1 VTAHAKRTASAQL
14 SLGLAVPVI
23 QRCVSMARVE
33 VFVPAEIMNLPECL
47 VQAFE
52 GRLHDL
58 NAERVETVSIYG
70 CDLARDLRR
79 EETTA
84 LELAKER
91 YDVFYRIFRR

>member
-1 VTAHAKRTASAQL
+1 MTAHVKQTTKAQL

-33 VFVPAEIMNLPECL
+33 VFVPAELLELPECL
-47 VQAFE
+47 ALAFE

-58 NAERVETVSIYG
+58 DCQCETVSVFG

-79 EETTA
+79 EETIA
-84 LELAKER
+84 LEMAEER
-91 YDVFYRIFRR
+91 FSVFYRVFKR

>member
-1 VTAHAKRTASAQL
+1 MTTHVTNTASAQL
-14 SLGLAVPVI
+14 SLGLAAPVI

-33 VFVPAEIMNLPECL
+33 VFVPAELEDLPECL
-47 VQAFE
+47 ALAFE

-58 NAERVETVSIYG
+58 DCQCETVSVFG

-84 LELAKER
+84 LKMAEER
-91 YDVFYRIFRR
+91 FGVFYRIFRR